1 MPSLLHM
8 PALLLRNLKSVP
20 ALSTYRHKALVVFS
34 QDGGYQVTKA
44 CTDQESYPTASA
56 VDMAMLIAQHSASIP
71 DPYCITYTPTSKWD
85 SEIFHTLL
93 TGRDGL
99 AALQGIL
106 GGGGGKKRKCPS
118 QCNTPRSTCS
128 LASSWSS
135 ASTAAHLHPQSAIMQ
150 HLHRLT
156 SKALCKEADR
166 KPLME
171 IRPVHDFKSRPDH
184 ARAVHQ
190 QQAGAA
196 TAAAAAYSVKGL
208 PCIVQALVRGKVK
221 VHKKNASYLWV
232 PPPQQA
238 ADEAV
243 VDPDRCYIKC
253 LDPECTKAAQRH
265 WDITGDAGSP
275 CQLDSR
281 GWGSLAKMCAHF
293 GI

>member
-1 MPSLLHM
+1 M
-8 PALLLRNLKSVP
+8 
-20 ALSTYRHKALVVFS
+20 YRHKALVVFS

-44 CTDQESYPTASA
+44 CTDQESYPTASP
-56 VDMAMLIAQHSASIP
+56 VHMAMLIAQHSASIP
-71 DPYCITYTPTSKWD
+71 DPYCITYTPTSKWNAD
-85 SEIFHTLL
+85 VFHTLI

-99 AALQGIL
+99 AALQDIL
-106 GGGGGKKRKCPS
+106 GGGGGGGRKKRKCPS

-128 LASSWSS
+128 LASNWSS
-135 ASTAAHLHPQSAIMQ
+135 ASTAAVHLHPQSAIMQ

-156 SKALCKEADR
+156 SRAEDGKQ
-166 KPLME
+166 LME

-184 ARAVHQ
+184 AWAVHQ
-190 QQAGAA
+190 QQGGG
-196 TAAAAAYSVKGL
+196 AAAAVAYSVKGL
-208 PCIVQALVRGKVK
+208 PCIVQALVHGKVK

-232 PPPQQA
+232 PPLQQQA
-238 ADEAV
+238 AEEA

-281 GWGSLAKMCAHF
+281 GWGSLARLCAHF
-293 GI
+293 GDR